1 MKTKKQNKVEEVIS
15 KIGAFSKA
23 SYKQDQLRAEYHK
36 CQRQMWNIMYPEQL
50 AKNDDYDM
58 YQVKGYLKYLNQQE
72 GFIASD
78 ELTEFSK
85 SCEIFKKTLGKL
97 ESGAEGEEKAFK
109 ALDTIRCK
117 KVILTNK
124 AFHKNNHRTEL
135 DAIVFTQKAIFIVE
149 VKNTHKEILIDEK
162 GNYCRVKY
170 NNRIID
176 SNIGVKMNE
185 KDFLLRNALKKAK
198 KERLNIVHIVVFSNS
213 EIKVTNRYQYIQTC
227 YLSDLP
233 HIIENY
239 QGEDIYTEK
248 DFKKFSKEIS
258 KNECVQYFAAD
269 MDIERFK
276 RNFAVLLIR
285 LQEAKAERQPNVVVE
300 AERKKPSAL
309 QRIFYPLTAMFH

>member
-1 MKTKKQNKVEEVIS
+1 
-15 KIGAFSKA
+15 
-23 SYKQDQLRAEYHK
+23 
-36 CQRQMWNIMYPEQL
+36 
-50 AKNDDYDM
+50 
-58 YQVKGYLKYLNQQE
+58 
-72 GFIASD
+72 
-78 ELTEFSK
+78 
-85 SCEIFKKTLGKL
+85 
-97 ESGAEGEEKAFK
+97 
-109 ALDTIRCK
+109 
-117 KVILTNK
+117 
-124 AFHKNNHRTEL
+124 
-135 DAIVFTQKAIFIVE
+135 
-149 VKNTHKEILIDEK
+149 
-162 GNYCRVKY
+162 
-170 NNRIID
+170 
-176 SNIGVKMNE
+176 MNE